1 MMGPEWDWGHW
12 RRSWGVL
19 PEEVAAEC
27 NREASHVTLW
37 SVQAECPA
45 SIEANNS
52 PLLWGL
58 NELIRDE
65 GLEQGL
71 ASKNASCFA
80 FVKESVRIH
89 QGAGAGMTSCMGSPA
104 FRELT
109 PDPSAATPSV
119 CCADHLPLTY
129 WLPSSQSPPHSLT
142 GWAWGGG
149 RKSAFSTSLFQ
160 LILRPTK
167 GWGPWSC
174 WMDYG
179 QPEVPFSTAHIT
191 AWRISNCPLQGGQ
204 QHTGELCR

>member
-12 RRSWGVL
+12 RCSWGGVL

-58 NELIRDE
+58 NELIRVE

-89 QGAGAGMTSCMGSPA
+89 QGPRC
-104 FRELT
+104 R
-109 PDPSAATPSV
+109 
-119 CCADHLPLTY
+119 
-129 WLPSSQSPPHSLT
+129 
-142 GWAWGGG
+142 G
-149 RKSAFSTSLFQ
+149 RKDGLH
-160 LILRPTK
+160 
-167 GWGPWSC
+167 GESC
-174 WMDYG
+174 
-179 QPEVPFSTAHIT
+179 
-191 AWRISNCPLQGGQ
+191 LQGTHSRPQCGDSLCV
-204 QHTGELCR
+204 LCRPPASYLLASFFPISSPQSDWMGLGKGPEICIFYKLAPVDSSAH

>member
-1 MMGPEWDWGHW
+1 M
-12 RRSWGVL
+12 
-19 PEEVAAEC
+19 
-27 NREASHVTLW
+27 TLW

-58 NELIRDE
+58 NELIRVE

-89 QGAGAGMTSCMGSPA
+89 QGPRCRGRKDDGLHGESCLQGTHSS
-104 FRELT
+104 
-109 PDPSAATPSV
+109 PSAATPCV

-142 GWAWGGG
+142 GWAWGRG
-149 RKSAFSTSLFQ
+149 RKSAFSTSLLQ

-191 AWRISNCPLQGGQ
+191 AWRISNCPLQGVQ